1 MNSARRR
8 ADTTHVVVAPR
19 AGKRLGSA
27 SGRTTALKASQS
39 RVRKMTWSAWILPG
53 LSRRAARAL
62 VAVWV

>member
-8 ADTTHVVVAPR
+8 ADTAHVVPPR